1 MKALIYKDLLTLW
14 KNLRNYL
21 LMCVIFQVASIAG
34 EDFEFM
40 RFYPLILVASLPH
53 TLLAYDERS
62 GWEKYALTLPLG
74 RKKLVGSKYLV
85 GLLLIGGSFLLAAV
99 TGLVRSWREGIFDPF
114 DYWFELCVLLTLGVS
129 VMGVAL
135 PMSFRLGTEK
145 GRMANMV
152 CYGILGGVLV
162 LVVLLGDKLGLSQ
175 VSLNEWVIVPFL
187 VLPAVVLPISWAL
200 SVRWYEKRE
209 F

>member
-1 MKALIYKDLLTLW
+1 MNWMIPGTVLQGSRAEAVHISEQFGS
-14 KNLRNYL
+14 
-21 LMCVIFQVASIAG
+21 MF
-34 EDFEFM
+34 
-40 RFYPLILVASLPH
+40 
-53 TLLAYDERS
+53 
-62 GWEKYALTLPLG
+62 LG
-74 RKKLVGSKYLV
+74 
-85 GLLLIGGSFLLAAV
+85 GGSVLSQVAAV

-129 VMGVAL
+129 FMSVAL

-152 CYGILGGVLV
+152 CYGILGGALV
-162 LVVLLGDKLGLSQ
+162 IAVLLGDKLGLSQ
-175 VSLNEWVIVPFL
+175 ISLNEWVIVPFL
-187 VLPAVVLPISWAL
+187 VIPAAVLPMSWAL

>member
-152 CYGILGGVLV
+152 CYGILGAVLV

-175 VSLNEWVIVPFL
+175 ISLNEWIIVPFL
-187 VLPAVVLPISWAL
+187 VLPAVVLSVSWAL

>member
-1 MKALIYKDLLTLW
+1 MKALIYKDLITLW
-14 KNLRNYL
+14 KNLKNYL
-21 LMCVIFQVASIAG
+21 LMCVIFQIASIAG

-62 GWEKYALTLPLG
+62 GWEKFALALPVS
-74 RKKLVGSKYLV
+74 RRKLVGEKYLV
-85 GLLLIGGSFLLAAV
+85 GLLLLAVSFLLAAV
-99 TGLVRSWREGIFDPF
+99 TGLVRSWREGFFDSF
-114 DYWFELCVLLTLGVS
+114 GYWFELSVLLTLGIS
-129 VMGVAL
+129 VMSVAL
-135 PMSFRLGTEK
+135 PMTFKLGTEK

-152 CYGILGGVLV
+152 CYGILGAALVIVVLV
-162 LVVLLGDKLGLSQ
+162 GDKLGLSQ
-175 VSLNEWVIVPFL
+175 ISLNEWIIVPFL
-187 VLPAVVLPISWAL
+187 VLPAVVLSVSWAL

>member
-99 TGLVRSWREGIFDPF
+99 TGLVRGWREGFFDPF

-152 CYGILGGVLV
+152 CYGILGAVLV
-162 LVVLLGDKLGLSQ
+162 LVVLLGDKLGLPQ
-175 VSLNEWVIVPFL
+175 MSLNEWVIVPFL
-187 VLPAVVLPISWAL
+187 VLPAAVLPVSWAL

>member
-14 KNLRNYL
+14 KYLRNYL
-21 LMCVIFQVASIAG
+21 LMCVVFQVASIAG
-34 EDFEFM
+34 EGFEFM
-40 RFYPLILVASLPH
+40 RFYPLILVSSLPH

-62 GWEKYALTLPLG
+62 GWEKYALTLPIG

-85 GLLLIGGSFLLAAV
+85 GLLLVAGSFLLAAV

-114 DYWFELCVLLTLGVS
+114 DYWFELCVLLTLGIS
-129 VMGVAL
+129 VMSVAL

-152 CYGILGGVLV
+152 CYGILGGALV
-162 LVVLLGDKLGLSQ
+162 IAVLLGDKLGLSQ
-175 VSLNEWVIVPFL
+175 ISLNEWVIVPFL
-187 VLPAVVLPISWAL
+187 VIPAAVLPMSWAL

>member
-99 TGLVRSWREGIFDPF
+99 TGLVRDWREGFFDPF
-114 DYWFELCVLLTLGVS
+114 DYWFELCVLLTLGIS

-152 CYGILGGVLV
+152 CYGILGAVLV

-175 VSLNEWVIVPFL
+175 MSLNEWVIVPFL
-187 VLPAVVLPISWAL
+187 VLPAAVLPVSWAL

>member
-62 GWEKYALTLPLG
+62 GWEKYALTLPVG
-74 RKKLVGSKYLV
+74 KKKLVGSKYLV

-99 TGLVRSWREGIFDPF
+99 TGLVRSWREGFFDPF
-114 DYWFELCVLLTLGVS
+114 DYWFELSVLLTLGVS

-152 CYGILGGVLV
+152 CYGILGAALV
-162 LVVLLGDKLGLSQ
+162 LVVLLGDKLGLPQ
-175 VSLNEWVIVPFL
+175 MSLNEWVIVPFL
-187 VLPAVVLPISWAL
+187 VLPAVVLPVSWAL

-209 F
+209 L

>member
-1 MKALIYKDLLTLW
+1 MKALVYKDLLTLW

-62 GWEKYALTLPLG
+62 GWEKYALTLPVS

-85 GLLLIGGSFLLAAV
+85 GLLLIGGSFLLAAI
-99 TGLVRSWREGIFDPF
+99 TMGIRYRMVGDFSAW
-114 DYWFELCVLLTLGVS
+114 DYWFELSVLLTLGVS
-129 VMGVAL
+129 VMSVAL

-145 GRMANMV
+145 GRIANMV
-152 CYGILGGVLV
+152 CYGILGAGLV
-162 LVVLLGDKLGLSQ
+162 LVVLVGDKLGLSQ
-175 VSLNEWVIVPFL
+175 MSLNEWGIVPFL
-187 VLPAVVLPISWAL
+187 VLPAAVLPVSWAL

>member
-99 TGLVRSWREGIFDPF
+99 TGLVRSWREGFFDPF

-135 PMSFRLGTEK
+135 PMTFKLGTEK

-152 CYGILGGVLV
+152 CYGILGAALV
-162 LVVLLGDKLGLSQ
+162 LVVMLGDKLGLSQ
-175 VSLNEWVIVPFL
+175 MSLNEWVIVPFL
-187 VLPAVVLPISWAL
+187 VLPVAVLPVSWAL

>member
-1 MKALIYKDLLTLW
+1 MKALIYKDFLTLW
-14 KNLRNYL
+14 KNLKNYL
-21 LMCVIFQVASIAG
+21 LMCVIFQIASIAG

-62 GWEKYALTLPLG
+62 GWEKFALALPVS
-74 RKKLVGSKYLV
+74 RRKLVGEKYLV
-85 GLLLIGGSFLLAAV
+85 GLLLLAVSFLLAAV
-99 TGLVRSWREGIFDPF
+99 TGLVRSWREGFFDPF
-114 DYWFELCVLLTLGVS
+114 GYWFELSVLLTLGIS
-129 VMGVAL
+129 VMSVAL
-135 PMSFRLGTEK
+135 PMTFKLGTEK

-152 CYGILGGVLV
+152 CYGILGASLVIVVLV
-162 LVVLLGDKLGLSQ
+162 GDKLGLSDIT
-175 VSLNEWVIVPFL
+175 LNEWVIVPFL
-187 VLPAVVLPISWAL
+187 VIPAAVLPVSWAL

>member
-1 MKALIYKDLLTLW
+1 MKALVYKDLLTLW

-62 GWEKYALTLPLG
+62 GWEKYALTLPVG

-85 GLLLIGGSFLLAAV
+85 GLLLIGGSFLLAAA
-99 TGLVRSWREGIFDPF
+99 TGLVRGWREGFFDPF
-114 DYWFELCVLLTLGVS
+114 GYWFELSVLLTLGVG

-152 CYGILGGVLV
+152 CYGILGAALV
-162 LVVLLGDKLGLSQ
+162 LVVLVGDKLGLSQ
-175 VSLNEWVIVPFL
+175 MSLDEWVIVPFL
-187 VLPAVVLPISWAL
+187 VLPAAVLPISWAL

>member
-99 TGLVRSWREGIFDPF
+99 TGLVRSWREGFFDPF

-145 GRMANMV
+145 GRMANMI
-152 CYGILGGVLV
+152 CYGILGAVLV
-162 LVVLLGDKLGLSQ
+162 IVVMLGDKLGLSQ
-175 VSLNEWVIVPFL
+175 ITLNEWAIVPFL
-187 VLPAVVLPISWAL
+187 VLPAAVLPVSWAL

-209 F
+209 Y

>member
-62 GWEKYALTLPLG
+62 GWEKYALTMPLG

-99 TGLVRSWREGIFDPF
+99 TGLVRSWREGFFDPF

-152 CYGILGGVLV
+152 CYGILGAALV

-175 VSLNEWVIVPFL
+175 MSLNEWVIVPFL
-187 VLPAVVLPISWAL
+187 VLPAVVLPVSWAL